1 MPGFGDIL
9 QKAVYLGVGLAS
21 YAGEKAGSKLNELR
35 AEAEKLADELV
46 KRGEMSTEEAR
57 RFVDDMVQQAQQ
69 QPPPVEA
76 AGDKKNTE
84 PRRIEIVSE
93 EEDASG
99 KDTKQAG
106 GVDKLREQVQTLQD
120 ELRRLKRD

>member
-1 MPGFGDIL
+1 
-9 QKAVYLGVGLAS
+9 
-21 YAGEKAGSKLNELR
+21 
-35 AEAEKLADELV
+35 
-46 KRGEMSTEEAR
+46 
-57 RFVDDMVQQAQQ
+57 
-69 QPPPVEA
+69 VEA